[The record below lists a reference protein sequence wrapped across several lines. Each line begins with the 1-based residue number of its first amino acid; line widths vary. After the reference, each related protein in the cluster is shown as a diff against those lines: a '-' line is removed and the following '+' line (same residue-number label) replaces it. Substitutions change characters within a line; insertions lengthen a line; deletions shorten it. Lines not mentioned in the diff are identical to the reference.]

1 MKKYIFRLSF
11 IVLISIIGLNA
22 SAHDIEVKNADGV
35 TIYYNWVNDKTELAV
50 SYRGTS
56 FSEYKNEYSGVIVI
70 PESVLYKG
78 QTYRVTSIGDSAFR
92 KCSMTSVTIPNSV
105 TTIGSYAFVD
115 CNSLTNM
122 VVESGNPKYDS
133 RNNCN
138 AIIETSSNTLM
149 AGCKNTIIPNNVTSI
164 GEGAFSGCSGLTS
177 ITIPNSVTSIGGS
190 AFCGC
195 SGLTSITI
203 PNSVTSIESAA
214 FGYCSGLTSITIP
227 NSVTSIGAWTFA
239 YCSGLTSVIIGN
251 GMTYIGM
258 YAFQYC
264 SGLTSVT
271 IPNSVTSISAG
282 AFSGCSA
289 LNSVTISN
297 SVKYI
302 ATGVFSGCSKL
313 TSVHISDLEAWCKI
327 WFGDNWA
334 NPLYYAH
341 HLYLGDKEITDLV
354 IPNSVT
360 DIREYAFSGCS
371 GLTSVSIPNSVT
383 SIGAGAF
390 SDCSSLTSVSIPNS
404 VTSIGAGAFSYCSSL
419 TSVTIPNSVTTI
431 GSYAFYE
438 CSSLTSVTIGN
449 SVSNIGKNAFL
460 YCSMTSVHISDLEAW
475 CKILFNN
482 YGANPLSHHLYLG
495 DEEIKDLV
503 IPNSVTTIGD
513 FAFYGCSGLTSVT
526 IPNSVTSIGESSF
539 ERCYSLTSV
548 TIPNS
553 VTSIGS
559 YAFFG
564 CSNITSVTSLN
575 STPPTI
581 NPNTFNDYSA
591 TLQVPTGSKTAYQN
605 AEYWKNFMNIV
616 EIDITGI
623 QSVTL
628 DKDTNAP
635 IYDLNGRK
643 LKEARKG
650 INIIGGKKVV
660 VK

>member
-164 GEGAFSGCSGLTS
+164 GEGAFSG
-177 ITIPNSVTSIGGS
+177 
-190 AFCGC
+190 
-195 SGLTSITI
+195 
-203 PNSVTSIESAA
+203 
-214 FGYCSGLTSITIP
+214 CSGLTSITIP

-404 VTSIGAGAFSYCSSL
+404 VTSIGAGAFSYCSSLTSVTIPNSVTTIGGSAFEYCSSL